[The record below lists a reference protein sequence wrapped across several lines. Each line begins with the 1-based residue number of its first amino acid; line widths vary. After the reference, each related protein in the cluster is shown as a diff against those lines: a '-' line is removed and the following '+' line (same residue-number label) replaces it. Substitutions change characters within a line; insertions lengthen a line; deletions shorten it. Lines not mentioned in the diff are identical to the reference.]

1 MRHAE
6 RRTAPFA
13 DDQDRP
19 QMTRI
24 NKGKDTDMIK
34 DRLGKEL
41 LFFDGGMGT
50 LLQERGLGPGELPE
64 TWNLIHPEVIR
75 EIHRAY
81 IEAGSDIV
89 LTNTFGAN
97 ALKFHDDGCS
107 LEEIVKRGVENVK
120 KAAEEAGTGR
130 QIYTALD
137 IGPTGK
143 LLKPMGDLDFET
155 AYDAFK
161 EAAVWGE
168 QAGAD
173 LIHIET
179 MSDTFELKAAVL
191 AAKENTSLPV
201 FATAIFDERGK
212 LLTGAD
218 VPAVVALLEGLRADA
233 IGINCGM
240 GPEQMIPVLE
250 QFLKYSSLPIIVKPN
265 AGLPKQ
271 RDGQTYYDVD
281 PDQFAQLMKKITEMG
296 ASVIGGCCGTTP
308 AHIRRL
314 KELCSDVPVIPVQ
327 EKAFT
332 VVSSYG
338 QSVFL
343 GNGSKIIGERINPT
357 GKKRFKQALKEH
369 DLDYILREGITQ
381 QDNGA
386 HILDVNVGL
395 PDIDEPAL
403 MKEVV
408 QELQS
413 VTNLPL
419 QIDTVDAKAMEAAL
433 RIYNGKAMVNSVSG
447 KQESMD
453 TVFPL
458 IQKYGGVV
466 IGLTLD
472 ENGIP
477 NDADGRVKIA
487 EKIIA
492 EAARYGIKK
501 KDIVIDALAMTI
513 SSEPEGA
520 KVTLETLKRL
530 RDELH
535 ICTVLGVSNISF
547 GLPSRPVV
555 NSAFYT
561 MAMMNGLSAGI
572 INPSSEDMMKAWYAY
587 HALMNLDE
595 NCEGYIG
602 KYSVAAPSL
611 SSAPQSGKSE
621 IGLQEAIIKGLK
633 EEAFSVTASLA
644 EKREPLEIINSELI
658 PALNRVG
665 EGFEKGTVFL
675 PQLLMSAEAAKSA
688 FGVLKDRMDQS
699 GEVQEKKGTI
709 VLATVKGD
717 IHDIGKNIVKVLL
730 ENYSFDVIDLGKDVP
745 PERIVETVLEKNV
758 RLVGLSALMTTTV
771 VSMEETIK
779 QLREKAPGCRVM
791 VGGAVLNQDY
801 ADMIGADFYGKDA
814 MQSVHYAQEVFQ

>member
-1 MRHAE
+1 MLRE
-6 RRTAPFA
+6 
-13 DDQDRP
+13 
-19 QMTRI
+19 
-24 NKGKDTDMIK
+24 
-34 DRLGKEL
+34 RLGKEL
-41 LFFDGGMGT
+41 LYFDGGMGT
-50 LLQERGLGPGELPE
+50 LLQERGLQPGELPE
-64 TWNLIHPEVIR
+64 TWNLLHAEEIR
-75 EIHRAY
+75 EIHRKY

-97 ALKFHDDGCS
+97 ALKFHDDAYS
-107 LEEIVKRGVENVK
+107 LEEIVNAAVGHV
-120 KAAEEAGTGR
+120 KAAAEQAGNGR
-130 QIYTALD
+130 RIYTALD

-155 AYDAFK
+155 AYEAYK
-161 EAAVWGE
+161 EVMIYGE
-168 QAGAD
+168 KAGAD

-179 MSDTFELKAAVL
+179 MSDTYELKAAVL

-201 FATAIFDERGK
+201 FATTIFDERGK

-218 VPAVVALLEGLRADA
+218 VPSVVALLEGLRVDA
-233 IGINCGM
+233 FGINCGM
-240 GPEQMIPVLE
+240 GPEQMIPILE
-250 QFLKYSSLPIIVKPN
+250 QITKYSSLPVIVKPN

-271 RDGQTYYDVD
+271 KNGQTYYDVS
-281 PDQFAQLMKKITEMG
+281 PEEFAEVMKKIVEMG
-296 ASVIGGCCGTTP
+296 AVVIGGCCGTTP
-308 AHIRRL
+308 DHIKAMADACRMIPI
-314 KELCSDVPVIPVQ
+314 KPV
-327 EKAFT
+327 EKKNFT
-332 VVSSYG
+332 MVSSYG

-343 GNGSKIIGERINPT
+343 GTGSKIIGERINPT

-413 VTNLPL
+413 ITSLPL
-419 QIDTVDAKAMEAAL
+419 QIDTVDVEAMEGAL

-453 TVFPL
+453 KVFPL

-466 IGLTLD
+466 IGLALD

-477 NDADGRVKIA
+477 ADAEGRVQVAK
-487 EKIIA
+487 KIIA
-492 EAARYGIKK
+492 EAAKYGIEK

-520 KVTLETLKRL
+520 KITLETLRRL
-530 RDELH
+530 RDEVGV
-535 ICTVLGVSNISF
+535 CTVLGVSNISF
-547 GLPSRPVV
+547 GLPSRPIV
-555 NSAFYT
+555 NSIFYT
-561 MAMMNGLSAGI
+561 MAMQNGLSVGI
-572 INPSSEDMMKAWYAY
+572 INPGSEDMMKAWYAF
-587 HALMNLDE
+587 HALMALDS
-595 NCEGYIG
+595 NCEKYIARYAQQPGTTPVQAAGG
-602 KYSVAAPSL
+602 KHTMTL
-611 SSAPQSGKSE
+611 QSAIE
-621 IGLQEAIIKGLK
+621 RGLK
-633 EEAFSVTASLA
+633 EEASSITAELA
-644 EKREPLEIINSELI
+644 EQKDALDIINEELI
-658 PALNRVG
+658 PALNNVG

-675 PQLLMSAEAAKSA
+675 PQLLMSAESAKSA
-688 FGVLKDRMDQS
+688 FAVLKERMDQS
-699 GEVQEKKGTI
+699 GEVQEKKGKVI
-709 VLATVKGD
+709 LATVKGD

-745 PERIVETVLEKNV
+745 PEKVVETVLEQDV
-758 RLVGLSALMTTTV
+758 HLVGLSALMTTTV
-771 VSMEETIK
+771 VSMEETIR
-779 QLREKAPGCRVM
+779 QLREKAPDCLVM

-814 MQSVHYAQEVFQ
+814 MQSVHYAQKVFS